1 MTSLASITVA
11 TPTVK
16 AFVGTL
22 FKSLSKNLA
31 FAIIVSNGKNHRMNG
46 IIIID
51 NRIIPFARVLIRV
64 RETKLEP
71 GN

>member
-1 MTSLASITVA
+1 
-11 TPTVK
+11 
-16 AFVGTL
+16 
-22 FKSLSKNLA
+22 
-31 FAIIVSNGKNHRMNG
+31 MNG

>member
-1 MTSLASITVA
+1 MENKKQT
-11 TPTVK
+11 
-16 AFVGTL
+16 
-22 FKSLSKNLA
+22 

-71 GN
+71 GSLKAM